1 LYRAGD
7 NAASWQ
13 SLAQSLPQILSYGLQ
28 GIPMGGAD
36 TGFSGDISE
45 ELCARW
51 VSLSAI
57 AYPFARSHS
66 DLHSRHQEP
75 YLWPSVLKAAKKSLE
90 MRYKLLSYFYTL
102 HRIASENGMPV
113 MRPLWVNYPR
123 DGSTHEIDRQVMLGE
138 AFLVTP
144 VLEEGVEKVKGYFPS
159 GTVWYDMFEE
169 SESIDAR

>member
-1 LYRAGD
+1 
-7 NAASWQ
+7 
-13 SLAQSLPQILSYGLQ
+13 
-28 GIPMGGAD
+28 MGGAD